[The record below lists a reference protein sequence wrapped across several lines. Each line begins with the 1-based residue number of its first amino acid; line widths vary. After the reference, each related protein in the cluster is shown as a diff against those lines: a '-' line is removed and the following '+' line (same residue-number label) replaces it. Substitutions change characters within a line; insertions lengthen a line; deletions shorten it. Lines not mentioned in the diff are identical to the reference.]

1 MSHFAGELV
10 KASVL
15 LNEKSKSKIVR
26 NHVTIGI
33 RKNKKVRKLAL
44 SQNTMKIDHSR
55 YFYVGHFR
63 RSESY
68 ESFRNKIPLS
78 SKIDCLK
85 TLRLIQK
92 ENKNFKKLI

>member
-55 YFYVGHFR
+55 YFTLDTLEDLKVMKVLEIKYP
-63 RSESY
+63 S
-68 ESFRNKIPLS
+68 LQ
-78 SKIDCLK
+78 KIDCLK

-92 ENKNFKKLI
+92 ENKNFKN